1 MMLSEVTTVPDAALP
16 MAEFKAHLRLG
27 TGFGEDTL
35 QDAVLVGFLR
45 AAIGAI
51 EARTAK
57 VLIERSF
64 SWLLNAWRN
73 PEAEVLPVAP
83 VNTVNAV
90 TLSDV
95 QGAQTVLD
103 PGTWRLEQDTQS
115 PRLRPTGYALA
126 TIPEGGSV
134 RIDFDAGMAPDWGG
148 LPGDLG
154 QAVLLLAAHYYE
166 YRAETGLADGCMP
179 FGVTSLLQRYRAMR
193 ITPGVKIGLVR

>member
-1 MMLSEVTTVPDAALP
+1 MMLSEVTSVPEAALP
-16 MAEFKAHLRLG
+16 ITEFKAHLRLG

-45 AAIGAI
+45 AAVAAI

-57 VLIERSF
+57 VLIGRSF
-64 SWLLNAWRN
+64 SWLLNAWRD

-83 VNTVNAV
+83 VNAISAV

-95 QGAQTVLD
+95 QGVQTVLD
-103 PGTWRLEQDTQS
+103 AGAWRLEQDAQR

-179 FGVTSLLQRYRAMR
+179 FGVSSLIQRYRPMR
-193 ITPGVKIGLVR
+193 ITPGRLMGVAQ